1 LPRVLALLGDQ
12 AQDLIREEDWE
23 LFACAFESRLK

>member
-1 LPRVLALLGDQ
+1 LLGDQ